1 MSGNST
7 ALLASWKAHDD
18 KIKTLSAELK
28 RLRET
33 KSQIEHRLMPYIT
46 NSGTNTS
53 NRMFIINDPGGRGST
68 KVRLSTTKVPENITF
83 KYLETTLSAI
93 IRDKQQLDSTI
104 EFIKQQRKYKMVTT
118 LQSVA
123 PR

>member
-1 MSGNST
+1 MDNST
-7 ALLASWKAHDD
+7 TLLANWKAHDD
-18 KIKTLSAELK
+18 KIKTLSTELK

-33 KSQIEHRLMPYIT
+33 KSQIEYQLMPYIT
-46 NSGTNTS
+46 DGGTDTS
-53 NRMFIINDPGGRGST
+53 NKTFLINDPGGRQST

-83 KYLETTLSAI
+83 KYLETTLGAI